1 MKFLHWLGFILI
13 GVVLII
19 LAANGFIFMWTTKAT
34 DPGVFIA
41 ITLTSLFVLATT
53 TTFAI
58 ILLWG
63 SGQLTLDVAF
73 VKWLGGATVAEVA
86 GILTII
92 VNFYF
97 AKPTPLTQPQAP
109 ASSIQQQSQ
118 SAPKQP
124 ATQVQAPSK
133 TQPAQ

>member
-13 GVVLII
+13 GAVLVV
-19 LAANGFIFMWTTKAT
+19 LAANGFIFMWFNQIK

-53 TTFAI
+53 TTFSI
-58 ILLWG
+58 IILWG

-92 VNFYF
+92 VNYYF
-97 AKPTPLTQPQAP
+97 KHT
-109 ASSIQQQSQ
+109 
-118 SAPKQP
+118 
-124 ATQVQAPSK
+124 
-133 TQPAQ
+133 